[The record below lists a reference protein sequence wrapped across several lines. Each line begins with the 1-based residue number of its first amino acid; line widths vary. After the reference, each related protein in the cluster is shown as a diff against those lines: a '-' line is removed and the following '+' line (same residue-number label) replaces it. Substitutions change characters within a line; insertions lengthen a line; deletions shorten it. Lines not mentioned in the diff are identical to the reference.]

1 MSLRHGLL
9 GLLADGPASG
19 YDLLKI
25 FDQSLAFI
33 WPATQSQLYGELN
46 RLADDGLIVVSDEGP
61 RRRKE
66 YTITPA
72 GRAELEH
79 WLTDVEPDRIRR
91 NDAMLRVFF
100 LGTLTPAKAK
110 AYLEHEAAVHDYF
123 EQVLS
128 EVERERD
135 WDADSLSR
143 YGRLVL
149 ESGIRYSHT
158 LGDWARWAAKQIDE
172 LEQPSRRARTSPQSR
187 LTARSAEP
195 ARRTTTRHTATPRTE
210 RR

>member
-25 FDQSLAFI
+25 FDRSLAFV

-46 RLADDGLIVVSDEGP
+46 RLADDRLIVVSNEGP

-72 GRAELEH
+72 GRTELAR
-79 WLTDVEPDRIRR
+79 WLTDDEPDRIRR

-100 LGTLTPAKAK
+100 LGTLQPEQAK
-110 AYLEHEAAVHDYF
+110 AYLEREADVHENF
-123 EQVLS
+123 EHLLS
-128 EVERERD
+128 DIVRETD
-135 WDADSLSR
+135 WETRPFNR
-143 YGRLVL
+143 YGRLVI
-149 ESGIRYSHT
+149 ESGIRYAHAQAE
-158 LGDWARWAAKQIDE
+158 WARWAAEQVDE
-172 LEQPSRRARTSPQSR
+172 VNAATKRSRVS
-187 LTARSAEP
+187 
-195 ARRTTTRHTATPRTE
+195 
-210 RR
+210 

>member
-9 GLLADGPASG
+9 GLLVDGPASG

-25 FDQSLAFI
+25 FDHSLSFI

-46 RLADDGLIVVSDEGP
+46 RLADEGLVTASDEGP

-66 YTITPA
+66 YTITTE

-79 WLTDVEPDRIRR
+79 WLTVVEPDRIRR

-100 LGTLTPAKAK
+100 LGTLQPQQAK
-110 AYLEHEAAVHDYF
+110 AYLEREATVHENL
-123 EQVLS
+123 EQLLHGVLT
-128 EVERERD
+128 ETD
-135 WDADSLSR
+135 WEAESFNR

-149 ESGIRYSHT
+149 ESGMRYAHT
-158 LGDWARWAAKQIDE
+158 QAEWARWAVDQVDQLDKSQ
-172 LEQPSRRARTSPQSR
+172 
-187 LTARSAEP
+187 
-195 ARRTTTRHTATPRTE
+195 RRTA
-210 RR
+210 